1 MRLFEVR
8 VLYKFNLWYEW
19 LLDCSEFIILIQS
32 KMKNKRIESYHITNH
47 LLGSGSFSQVYLGHS
62 PNEGKVAVKVI
73 PRDRIKGTTL
83 NKPR

>member
-1 MRLFEVR
+1 
-8 VLYKFNLWYEW
+8 
-19 LLDCSEFIILIQS
+19 
-32 KMKNKRIESYHITNH
+32 MKNKRIESYHITNH